1 MGTRMEGRKIFESFR
16 GKGKKKK
23 EPRKKNRRS
32 KNMIY
37 KDDGIEKLYAW
48 ITTIF
53 HDAII
58 SVFARKILSWEKNI
72 RKNVTQKPI
81 KGATSN

>member
-1 MGTRMEGRKIFESFR
+1 M
-16 GKGKKKK
+16 
-23 EPRKKNRRS
+23 
-32 KNMIY
+32 
-37 KDDGIEKLYAW
+37 
-48 ITTIF
+48 IF

-58 SVFARKILSWEKNI
+58 FVFARKILSWEKNI